1 MNISPKKP
9 YLVTLEEPPKNQYVT
24 IKYAEMIIY
33 ASDIIEA
40 CKTAEEYF
48 GMGTDV
54 NIIKCEL
61 INKSQ

>member
-9 YLVTLEEPPKNQYVT
+9 YLVTLEEVPKNQYIT

-40 CKTAEEYF
+40 CKAAEEYF
-48 GMGTDV
+48 KMGTNI
-54 NIIKCEL
+54 NIIKCER
-61 INKSQ
+61 ID